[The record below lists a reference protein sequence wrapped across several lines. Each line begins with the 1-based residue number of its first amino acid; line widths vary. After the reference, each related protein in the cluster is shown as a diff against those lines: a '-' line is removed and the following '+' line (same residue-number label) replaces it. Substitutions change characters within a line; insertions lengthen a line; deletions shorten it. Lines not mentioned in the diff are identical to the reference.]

1 MMYCECV
8 PTTYARVKIM
18 KFTTLRTRY
27 IIMYTLHTVD
37 IRTRKIQLYD
47 QICVSTHGFYL
58 VFHFTLLLSMTTLSE
73 CRSAGHILYEYT
85 YVVNLCVMIV
95 LLLFCFFFFL
105 RARSKIFLKNLHT
118 RTHTRVP
125 TRPIF
130 RVPFRR
136 RSHYFGITC
145 VYCGATLTDWRGDQH
160 WTGCAVGAPG

>member
-1 MMYCECV
+1 MCDDCFIV
-8 PTTYARVKIM
+8 
-18 KFTTLRTRY
+18 
-27 IIMYTLHTVD
+27 
-37 IRTRKIQLYD
+37 
-47 QICVSTHGFYL
+47 
-58 VFHFTLLLSMTTLSE
+58 
-73 CRSAGHILYEYT
+73 IL
-85 YVVNLCVMIV
+85 
-95 LLLFCFFFFL
+95 FFFFL

-160 WTGCAVGAPG
+160 WTGCAVGAPGWKEKRIVIINTQHLYTSVVQPRSEDATGRVRINLKHACTLFAPASEWLRSCRVMCGVQNTMTNYYIYIHI